1 VNASKIQSP
10 VNGILLMLPNALAF
24 QQPNYSRFGW
34 EVNEMK
40 QTSTGYFYK
49 HFRGMEELYLK
60 MDDKNF

>member
-1 VNASKIQSP
+1 
-10 VNGILLMLPNALAF
+10 MLPNALAF